1 MTHLF
6 HTHTLALAFAAALS
20 GTALTDSALAQS
32 APSEFHV
39 FNLTYAPSASA
50 AALDLRPGPYLL
62 QVRHDA
68 AERYEGLLRGPR
80 NEIVAE
86 RIRLAAS
93 SGCVAGLPSHAA
105 LTTRALAGAPG
116 SNVLAIEVGNATG
129 GCSLHGQLPAL
140 GLTAPEK
147 PPQVLE
153 CDPPVEIQQI
163 GTVDPGPTCSIE
175 KWNPPLSAPR
185 PDVKPGP
192 VISIAGRVV
201 RWTDHVR
208 VSASEAVSMQ
218 DGRCVFGY
226 AYAAENVGRVTSAAS
241 DASLLLGQRVGL
253 QLDTRTLAPLPPG
266 GNRRIQGQM
275 ALPPGI
281 WQVFAHLDSSAQVG
295 EWDGQN
301 NARSL
306 LVEVVGPCS
315 PASAQ

>member
-1 MTHLF
+1 MTHTF
-6 HTHTLALAFAAALS
+6 HTRTLVLAFAAALS
-20 GTALTDSALAQS
+20 GTAPTDGALAQS

-39 FNLTYAPSASA
+39 LNLTYAPAAPAS
-50 AALDLRPGPYLL
+50 ALDLRPGPYLL

-68 AERYEGLLRGPR
+68 ADRYEGLLRGPR
-80 NEIVAE
+80 NESVAE
-86 RIRLAAS
+86 RVRLTAS

-129 GCSLHGQLPAL
+129 GCSLRGQLPVL

-147 PPQVLE
+147 PPQLLE

-185 PDVKPGP
+185 PDVKPGS

-201 RWTDHVR
+201 RWTDQIR
-208 VSASEAVSMQ
+208 VSAGEAVAMQ

-226 AYAAENVGRVTSAAS
+226 AYSAENVGRVSSVAS
-241 DASLLLGQRVGL
+241 DASLLLGQRFGL
-253 QLDTRTLAPLPPG
+253 QLDTQALAALPPG
-266 GNRRIQGQM
+266 GSRRIQGQM

-281 WQVFAHLDSSAQVG
+281 WQVFAHLDSRAQVG

-306 LVEVVGPCS
+306 IVEVVGPCS
-315 PASAQ
+315 PASAE